1 MIEDARSLPG
11 DTTISADL
19 VIVGGGA
26 AGIALALNFVN
37 EPFKV
42 VLLESGGL
50 NYERKTQALYRG
62 KNIGL
67 RYEPLDL
74 CRVRMLGG
82 STDWRGWAGWC
93 KLFSE
98 GDFEQREWVR
108 LSGWPIG
115 RREIDA
121 YYQRALETT
130 TLPLEIEALAA
141 AEASGALPLKA
152 ADCENDPV
160 ALTTAPRLASRWLQD
175 LKASKSVRVILHAN
189 ATQIETNS
197 EGKLATRVRFA
208 TLQRRI
214 SYVSARAFV
223 IATGGI
229 ETPRLMLLSD
239 ETVSTGLG
247 NAHGWVGRCFM
258 DHPRFAWGQ
267 ITHAPNPRLLLGYDP
282 THGVG
287 RRRYGVP
294 LPGQQPLFGNGLS
307 LSQTTQARERLLG
320 SRTWIIP
327 TSSQGERPSGRELR
341 ELVLWATRRRLPSD
355 TMLRVRKVAADLP
368 NAAAAVG
375 GHLRSIIGRTG
386 RWHFVTIVEPE
397 PDPES
402 SVVLDSSLDQ
412 LGLRRV
418 RLNWKVS
425 PLVETTLRFTQRA
438 IVKELNSIGVTCFVE
453 GPGGPEANQ
462 KVEEP
467 RWVWHHMGT
476 TRMSGDPATGV
487 VDSNCRVHG
496 MDNLYIAGSSVF
508 PTCSTDMPTLTLIAL
523 AHRLADHIRIKLTNA
538 DPIRTLLSP
547 VAAPEFSPSP
557 PDGRTTPAAGRGLS
571 QRDNLPSPARSE
583 HSFVETGHDAPVP
596 NRP

>member
-1 MIEDARSLPG
+1 MIEDARSLPEG
-11 DTTISADL
+11 ATINTDL

-26 AGIALALNFVN
+26 AGITLALNFIN
-37 EPFKV
+37 GPLKV

-50 NYERKTQALYRG
+50 TYERKTQALYRG
-62 KNIGL
+62 KNVGL

-98 GDFEQREWVR
+98 GDFEHREWVR

-115 RREIDA
+115 RKDVDA
-121 YYQRALETT
+121 YYRRALETT
-130 TLPLEIEALAA
+130 TLPLDIEALAP
-141 AEASGALPLKA
+141 EASVGLPLKGE
-152 ADCENDPV
+152 DCENDPV
-160 ALTTAPRLASRWLQD
+160 ALTTAPQLAGRWQED
-175 LKASKSVRVILHAN
+175 LKASNNVRVILHAN

-197 EGKLATRVRFA
+197 EGKLATRVRVA
-208 TLQRRI
+208 TLEGRV
-214 SYVSARAFV
+214 SDVSARAFV
-223 IATGGI
+223 IAAGGI

-239 ETVSTGLG
+239 ETVTTGLG

-267 ITHAPNPRLLLGYDP
+267 ITDVPNSKLLLGYDP

-287 RRRYGVP
+287 QRRYGVP
-294 LPGQQPLFGNGLS
+294 LPGQRPLFGNGLS
-307 LSQTTQARERLLG
+307 LSQTAQEREKLLG

-327 TSSQGERPSGRELR
+327 TSSQGERPGGRELR
-341 ELVLWATRRRLPSD
+341 ELVLWATRRRVPSD

-375 GHLRSIIGRTG
+375 GHLRSILGRTR

-402 SVVLDSSLDQ
+402 SVALDSSRDP

-425 PLVETTLRFTQRA
+425 PLVEKTLRFTQQA
-438 IVKELNSIGVTCFVE
+438 IVKDLNSVGLTCFVE

-462 KVEEP
+462 KIEEP

-476 TRMSGDPATGV
+476 MRMSGDPATGV
-487 VDSNCRVHG
+487 VDPNCRVHG
-496 MDNLYIAGSSVF
+496 MDNLYVAGSSVF

-523 AHRLADHIRIKLTNA
+523 AHRLADHIRVKLTNA
-538 DPIRTLLSP
+538 VAIRTSLPTITAPELSP
-547 VAAPEFSPSP
+547 SHL
-557 PDGRTTPAAGRGLS
+557 DGRTASVASG
-571 QRDNLPSPARSE
+571 
-583 HSFVETGHDAPVP
+583 V
-596 NRP
+596 